1 MQSKL
6 NGVVQLAH
14 LGVIRAEGSDAASF
28 LHGQL
33 TQDILQLS
41 SSEVRLAAYCSAQGR
56 MLASFYAI
64 KRSPTEI
71 LLICS
76 TDLLAAAVK
85 NLSRFVM
92 RAKVK
97 LVDASADH
105 AIFGLAGAALDAV
118 SPGALQPWARRDEG
132 NVSILG
138 LYPADGL
145 PRALWLAPAAHG
157 APAGASLSLQDWL
170 WSEVRCGIAMISE
183 PVAQAFVPQM
193 LNYESVGGV
202 NFKKG
207 CYPGQEVV
215 ARSQFRGTLK
225 RRAFLAHSDALM
237 NAGDEVFH
245 ESDPDQPCGTVAQ
258 AAQAP
263 GGGYDSIISMLISAS
278 ESGGVHLGAVS
289 GPALVVTPPPYPLLA
304 DV

>member
-6 NGVVQLAH
+6 NGAVQLAH
-14 LGVIRAEGSDAASF
+14 LGVIRAEGIDAASF

-33 TQDILQLS
+33 TQDILQLG
-41 SSEVRLAAYCSAQGR
+41 SSEARLAAYCSAQGR
-56 MLASFYAI
+56 MQASFYAI

-76 TDLLAAAVK
+76 KDLLAAALK

-97 LVDASADH
+97 LVDASAEY
-105 AIFGLAGAALDAV
+105 AIFGLAGAALEAL
-118 SPGALQPWARRDEG
+118 SPGPMQAWVRRDQG
-132 NVSILG
+132 QAMILG
-138 LYPADGL
+138 LYPADGVA
-145 PRALWLAPAAHG
+145 RALWLAPATQG
-157 APAGASLSLQDWL
+157 APAGASLSLADWL
-170 WSEVRCGIAMISE
+170 WGEVRSGIAMISE
-183 PVAQAFVPQM
+183 PVVQAFVPQM

-225 RRAFLAHSDALM
+225 RRAFLAHSDSPM
-237 NAGDEVFH
+237 KAGDEVFH
-245 ESDPDQPCGTVAQ
+245 EADAEQPCGTVAQ
-258 AAQAP
+258 AAEVP
-263 GGGYDSIISMLISAS
+263 GGGYDAIVSMLISAS
-278 ESGGVHLGAVS
+278 AAGGLHLSSIGGPKVAVT
-289 GPALVVTPPPYPLLA
+289 APPYPLLA
-304 DV
+304 DI